1 MCTSSK
7 IEKVL
12 YLLVDYA
19 LVTCKHVMIMET
31 VAAININIV
40 SLVLRQVPV
49 VWASHLQTI
58 MKTKIVEV
66 NA

>member
-1 MCTSSK
+1 
-7 IEKVL
+7 
-12 YLLVDYA
+12 
-19 LVTCKHVMIMET
+19 MIMET